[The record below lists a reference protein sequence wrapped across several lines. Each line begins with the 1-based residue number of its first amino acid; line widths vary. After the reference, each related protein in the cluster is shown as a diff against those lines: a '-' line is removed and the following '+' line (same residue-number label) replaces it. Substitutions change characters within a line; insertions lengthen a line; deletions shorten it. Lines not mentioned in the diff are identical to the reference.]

1 MTKIT
6 LNVEDEYMDEFLN
19 ELEKFEKEN
28 KCKEGDLKIFG
39 LSVQEF
45 KKTREDFNKSS
56 KE

>member
-39 LSVQEF
+39 LSIQEF